1 MLQKF
6 FETTIE
12 STFVKSIIYNTPLP
26 LFDTIG
32 EGDYMIK
39 GAYYIIK
46 HDFVLCTQS
55 GTYKDPTINVGN
67 YSMGSTLSDSSDSP
81 KAEYR
86 LIRHYSFNQHI
97 RNITKRHISSY
108 SYYDGETHKYLGDYL
123 RCLRDIFG
131 LNLMSM
137 YNCFTYE
144 MMQNVQ
150 LTLDKNNPII
160 LENTESSKVVAIPI
174 KFNKIYTIV
183 VDSDLVIAYPVLIS
197 DKSILLDST
206 REAVISKNFQN
217 FSLRT
222 YSDVTFSHP
231 VTYKLECTDLNIY
244 NNQKFLNLL
253 IQLPA
258 SNTSSLVVLE
268 GDYSSK
274 GAKTVISGMLD
285 PENQELVT
293 SYEVQKLSELY
304 AFDNSLLKIND
315 GSFYAFGSKLI
326 EYLVHNVVTNMD
338 FISENIM
345 RVQEYIDPNNTIG
358 YVKGVWSPLLRCLIL
373 NKYNKTIDSFPKVD
387 ITGFVDSDI
396 EYWLK
401 TSEPLTTKY
410 YVTDTR
416 INSNDEES

>member
-39 GAYYIIK
+39 GACYIIK

-55 GTYKDPTINVGN
+55 GIYKDPTINISN

-108 SYYDGETHKYLGDYL
+108 SYYDGETHRYLGDYL

-160 LENTESSKVVAIPI
+160 LENTE
-174 KFNKIYTIV
+174 
-183 VDSDLVIAYPVLIS
+183 
-197 DKSILLDST
+197 
-206 REAVISKNFQN
+206 
-217 FSLRT
+217 
-222 YSDVTFSHP
+222 
-231 VTYKLECTDLNIY
+231 
-244 NNQKFLNLL
+244 
-253 IQLPA
+253 
-258 SNTSSLVVLE
+258 
-268 GDYSSK
+268 
-274 GAKTVISGMLD
+274 
-285 PENQELVT
+285 
-293 SYEVQKLSELY
+293 
-304 AFDNSLLKIND
+304 
-315 GSFYAFGSKLI
+315 
-326 EYLVHNVVTNMD
+326 
-338 FISENIM
+338 
-345 RVQEYIDPNNTIG
+345 
-358 YVKGVWSPLLRCLIL
+358 
-373 NKYNKTIDSFPKVD
+373 
-387 ITGFVDSDI
+387 
-396 EYWLK
+396 
-401 TSEPLTTKY
+401 
-410 YVTDTR
+410 
-416 INSNDEES
+416 